1 MQSDHGNVLRI
12 GRRTSLRLSRRTQPG
27 TPLAIATLSWA
38 RVKGADGRLTHRAL
52 KPSDFVETLKTV
64 CQANANG
71 LDLILC
77 SGRPLTRRP
86 PAADLADATRSVA
99 VLFEVSTGKQPHEW
113 IVSTPKGLIKLRSGQ
128 G

>member
-12 GRRTSLRLSRRTQPG
+12 SRRTSLRLSRRTQPG

-38 RVKGADGRLTHRAL
+38 RVKGDDGRLTRRAL
-52 KPSDFVETLKTV
+52 KSGDFVETLKTV

-86 PAADLADATRSVA
+86 PAADLAHATRSVA
-99 VLFEVSTGKQPHEW
+99 VLFEVS
-113 IVSTPKGLIKLRSGQ
+113 
-128 G
+128 